1 MSINSYLVC
10 YSGGCSFLSWKLELW
25 SVQSLLE
32 KRMAFRNL
40 GRYIWYTQRLLSYID
55 MSGIPVLREIC
66 CLANVYTVT
75 TRLRGYCQ
83 LHYVY
88 VISQVAGGGFRCC
101 CLSIVAKIHSY
112 KDEGGLELR
121 MYY

>member
-10 YSGGCSFLSWKLELW
+10 YSSGRSFLSWRLELC

-40 GRYIWYTQRLLSYID
+40 GGYIWYTQRHLSYID

-88 VISQVAGGGFRCC
+88 VISQVVVVGSDAAVYRLSQRYILIRTRGG
-101 CLSIVAKIHSY
+101 
-112 KDEGGLELR
+112 
-121 MYY
+121 